1 MGIRYRAAIFAICLS
16 LSSEIVQAQSP
27 PLPTAKE
34 RRDYEILIK
43 NKPQGKST
51 SVIAEFP
58 TGEVVVAT
66 KADVRLNFV
75 VYEYVYQFD
84 GKERW
89 QNDQLISFE
98 CKAVD
103 GGTQCATKGAA
114 TGDGTRV
121 AINDAKPVM
130 APLFAVSTNYWRL
143 PRPDLLEK
151 QIPIIDTDT
160 GKTFNVK
167 FHRVGGERLRY
178 SGKEFACTHY
188 QVSGDRTADLW
199 FDENNRLVR
208 QTCVEDGYPT
218 EARLTATQKLPLA
231 NDR

>member
-1 MGIRYRAAIFAICLS
+1 MGLIDRALLPAICVLI
-16 LSSEIVQAQSP
+16 LSSVAHAQAP
-27 PLPTAKE
+27 PQPTAKE

-43 NKPQGKST
+43 GKPQGKST
-51 SVIAEFP
+51 TVIADFP
-58 TGEVVVAT
+58 NGEVVVAT

-84 GKERW
+84 GKESW
-89 QNDQLISFE
+89 KDDQLISFE

-103 GGTQCATKGAA
+103 GGTSCSTKGAA

-121 AINDAKPVM
+121 AINNAKPVM
-130 APLFAVSTNYWRL
+130 APLFAVSTNYWRV

-178 SGKEFACTHY
+178 NGQEFACTHY
-188 QVSGDRTADLW
+188 EVSGDRTAHLW
-199 FDENNRLVR
+199 FDENDRLIR

-218 EARLTATQKLPLA
+218 EARLTATQKLPLT
-231 NDR
+231 NGR